1 MVVEIERVTARR
13 RSGGDTA
20 AAELWVAYLH
30 LMKAK
35 GAVRDQAT
43 VDELQR
49 LMDAA
54 LDAFRRHQLNSAQSP
69 QEAAPGP

>member
-1 MVVEIERVTARR
+1 MVVEIERVTAPR

-30 LMKAK
+30 LMKAE
-35 GAVRDQAT
+35 GAVRDQGT

-49 LMDAA
+49 LMDAV
-54 LDAFRRHQLNSAQSP
+54 LDAFRQHQLNSAQGP
-69 QEAAPGP
+69 NGAAPGF